1 MSFVGVV
8 AVLFVVALTSL
19 GSAVVFVA
27 RRHRRDKHMER
38 EAAVRTALFRTLQE
52 PGRSDEFVGA
62 LIPSDG
68 PILEA
73 KARTLLADLKGE
85 DRETLAHLLESRGAV
100 SAARRQCKSHR
111 AESRS
116 AACQLLGDAGSAFA
130 VLDLVPLLDD
140 RSLAVRLDAAKAL
153 GRLGQPSA
161 VVPLLGAVTGRHA
174 VPIDLVADAVEQIRD
189 CPVPLLRQ
197 SILDPSAS
205 TRAIGAELLGRLH
218 VLEAIGD
225 LIDVLEGDPALHV
238 RIRAARALG
247 RLESPWAIKP
257 LLACLESGSP
267 ALRAESASALGRLGS
282 PAAIPELRMMLLGP
296 SPRNSEL
303 AAQALATIVPQGLAA
318 LEDLADDELHSAA
331 EIARKVLAARHRRQV
346 SATG

>member
-1 MSFVGVV
+1 M
-8 AVLFVVALTSL
+8 A
-19 GSAVVFVA
+19 
-27 RRHRRDKHMER
+27 
-38 EAAVRTALFRTLQE
+38 
-52 PGRSDEFVGA
+52 
-62 LIPSDG
+62 
-68 PILEA
+68 
-73 KARTLLADLKGE
+73 
-85 DRETLAHLLESRGAV
+85 
-100 SAARRQCKSHR
+100 AARRQCKSHR

-161 VVPLLGAVTGRHA
+161 VAPLLGAVTGRHP
-174 VPIDLVADAVEQIRD
+174 VPVDVVADAVEQIRD
-189 CPVPLLRQ
+189 CPASLLRQ

-225 LIDVLEGDPALHV
+225 LIDVLEGDPAPHV

-247 RLESPWAIKP
+247 RLESPRAIQP
-257 LLACLESGSP
+257 LLACLESGSA

-318 LEDLADDELHSAA
+318 LEDLADDERHTAA

>member
-1 MSFVGVV
+1 MSFLGIV
-8 AVLFVVALTSL
+8 AVLFVVVLTSL
-19 GSAVVFVA
+19 GAALVFVA
-27 RRHRRDKHMER
+27 RRHHHARHTER
-38 EAAVRTALFRTLQE
+38 EVAVRTALFRTLRE
-52 PGRSDEFVGA
+52 PDRSDEFVGA

-73 KARTLLADLKGE
+73 KARHLLADLKGE
-85 DRETLAHLLESRGAV
+85 DRETLARLLESRGAV
-100 SAARRQCKSHR
+100 AAARRQCKSHR

-161 VVPLLGAVTGRHA
+161 VAPLLGAVKGRHPI
-174 VPIDLVADAVEQIRD
+174 PIDVVADAVEHIHD
-189 CPVPLLRQ
+189 CPVSLLRQ
-197 SILDPSAS
+197 CVLDPSAS

-225 LIDVLEGDPALHV
+225 LIDVLEGDPTPHV

-247 RLESPWAIKP
+247 RLESPRAINP
-257 LLACLESGSP
+257 LLACLASGSP
-267 ALRAESASALGRLGS
+267 ALRAETATALGRLGS
-282 PAAIPELRMMLLGP
+282 PAAIPELRMMLFGP
-296 SPRNSEL
+296 SPRMSEL
-303 AAQALATIVPQGLAA
+303 AAQALATIVPEGVAA
-318 LEDLADDELHSAA
+318 LEDLAGDDRHTSADV
-331 EIARKVLAARHRRQV
+331 ARKVLAARNRREL
-346 SATG
+346 SAAG